1 MRLIWILIG
10 VGMLA
15 TCIVSLIYDA
25 KGDEDAAGT
34 AALLLFALGLAACV
48 LYGWEYRPLA
58 PTAPPARETPMVYD
72 RRRLDPQT
80 WETMD

>member
-1 MRLIWILIG
+1 MVPFIVMNLAIG
-10 VGMLA
+10 AG
-15 TCIVSLIYDA
+15 Y
-25 KGDEDAAGT
+25 GYAADVNYHYVFGT

-58 PTAPPARETPMVYD
+58 PYAPPARETPIVYD

-80 WETMD
+80 LETMD